1 MKRRNWENEPT
12 LVSFTTHFFDFVKLW
27 SYALKCMFLWSI
39 SSCTIPRQLLISVRT
54 FNFGTFSYPLQLSP
68 CQKRSSIWDFIATR
82 WNANNFILFIFRQ
95 ASKTLRYSLPSF
107 LLFNLVNYI
116 CSTARDSSPI
126 FCLRSFSPPHPVA
139 VAAIR
144 VFLIAF
150 LIYSAKAIMRD
161 DLLLLVLPCSTWT
174 RAWCHQRWILQK
186 VLRIAIDVF
195 KNNFLM

>member
-1 MKRRNWENEPT
+1 MHIFVE
-12 LVSFTTHFFDFVKLW
+12 HFFLNESQANID
-27 SYALKCMFLWSI
+27 
-39 SSCTIPRQLLISVRT
+39 SSENIQLRNV
-54 FNFGTFSYPLQLSP
+54 FYPLQLSS
-68 CQKRSSIWDFIATR
+68 CRKRSSIWDFIATR
-82 WNANNFILFIFRQ
+82 WNANNFILFIFCQ
-95 ASKTLRYSLPSF
+95 ACETLRYSLPSF

-126 FCLRSFSPPHPVA
+126 FCSRSFWPPHLVA
-139 VAAIR
+139 VAIR

-174 RAWCHQRWILQK
+174 RAWRYQRWILQK